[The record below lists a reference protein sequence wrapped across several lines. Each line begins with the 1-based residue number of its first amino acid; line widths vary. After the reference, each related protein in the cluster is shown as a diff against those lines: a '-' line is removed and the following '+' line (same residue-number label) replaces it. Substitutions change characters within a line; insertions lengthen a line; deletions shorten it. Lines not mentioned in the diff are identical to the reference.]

1 MTIGLSPTAI
11 IRDVESE
18 LGTLDKDQAQL
29 IAKAVA
35 AAIEKNNQEIDR
47 ELGRRFADVERKI
60 GRG

>member
-18 LGTLDKDQAQL
+18 LGALDKDQAQR

-35 AAIEKNNQEIDR
+35 SVIEKNNQEIDR